1 MVYIN
6 TQHSSVSN
14 FYAINTPYGF
24 YSGRRNGKNVY
35 FKLDP
40 YSGFRFNSVDDA
52 MKIAKEDKLKRFTIC
67 LIETFTAI
75 TEVT

>member
-1 MVYIN
+1 MEPEVYP
-6 TQHSSVSN
+6 
-14 FYAINTPYGF
+14 FYGF
-24 YSGRRNGKNVY
+24 AYNVY